1 MKYIS
6 STFVNTGFSLIPWS
20 ANYYFN
26 SVKEESKTSHVQE
39 SVEFTH
45 LTHLGKCLWYCG
57 VLTTQQSPLE
67 SSNAGGHAPG
77 SINYIESKSTLYK

>member
-6 STFVNTGFSLIPWS
+6 STFVNTGFSLIPCS

-26 SVKEESKTSHVQE
+26 SVKEESKTSQ
-39 SVEFTH
+39 F
-45 LTHLGKCLWYCG
+45 THLGKCLWYCG
-57 VLTTQQSPLE
+57 VFTTQQSPLE

-77 SINYIESKSTLYK
+77 SINYVENKSTLYK

>member
-6 STFVNTGFSLIPWS
+6 STFVDTGFSLILWS

-45 LTHLGKCLWYCG
+45 LTHLGKCLMYCG
-57 VLTTQQSPLE
+57 VLTTQKSPLKT
-67 SSNAGGHAPG
+67 SNAGGHSTG
-77 SINYIESKSTLYK
+77 IINNMESKTKL